1 MGTGLEGI
9 AAKARRETKLKFTSL
24 CHHVTRELIWESLGN
39 IPKQSAPG
47 VDGISVDEAKKTFG
61 EWVEEVLS
69 SIHREAY
76 KAPPVRRVWIP
87 KPGRRA
93 KRPLGVPCVADRALQ
108 RSVSV
113 VLSCIYEQDFLP
125 CSFGGR
131 PKLSAHHA
139 LSTLNEIIA
148 GKKVSWVLEAD
159 LKNFFGSLDHGWLLR
174 FVEHRVGDPRIISL
188 IKRWLKAGVLEE
200 GELHSVET
208 GTPQGGS
215 ISVLLSNI
223 YLHYVLD
230 LWFEK
235 VIKPQL
241 KGEAYLVRYIDDFVV
256 CFQLRSDAIRF
267 QDALVKRLEKFSL
280 ELEPK
285 KTRLVEFGRFA
296 LRMAKEG
303 GKRLKTIYFLGFT
316 HFCTRNR
323 KGNFMVG
330 HKIEKSRFRRS
341 VQRIGSL
348 MREIRHYSLREQVE
362 KINQVL
368 RGHYAYYGV
377 GGNFRWLFKI
387 HRFAERYWHK
397 MLSSRSRKSYITWER
412 FQFLKQVF
420 PLQRPKLS
428 VPYMRMKAL
437 AVL

>member
-1 MGTGLEGI
+1 MATGLEGI

-24 CHHVTRELIWESLGN
+24 CHHVTRELIWESLNN
-39 IPKQSAPG
+39 IPKRSAPG
-47 VDGISVDEAKKTFG
+47 VDGISVDEAKKTF
-61 EWVEEVLS
+61 EVWIEEMLS
-69 SIHREAY
+69 SIHRKAY

-87 KPGRRA
+87 KPGKTS

-108 RSVSV
+108 RSVSLI
-113 VLSCIYEQDFLP
+113 LSNIYEQDFLP

-200 GELHSVET
+200 GELRSVEV

-235 VIKPQL
+235 VIKPKL

-256 CFQLRSDAIRF
+256 CFQYRSDATWF
-267 QDALVKRLEKFSL
+267 QDALAERLGKFSL

-296 LRMAKEG
+296 LRMTKEK
-303 GKRLKTIYFLGFT
+303 GKRLETIYFLGFT

-330 HKIEKSRFRRS
+330 RKTEKSRFRRS
-341 VQRIGSL
+341 VQNIQIL

-362 KINQVL
+362 KINQLL

-377 GGNFRWLFKI
+377 GGNFKSLFKI

-397 MLSSRSRKSYITWER
+397 MLSSRSRKSYVTWER
-412 FQFLKQVF
+412 FQSLKQVF

-428 VPYMRMKAL
+428 LPYMRMKAL

>member
-1 MGTGLEGI
+1 MGWGRRLAKGGQREQETGRERMKPRESSLSEKPI
-9 AAKARRETKLKFTSL
+9 RRHSRRL
-24 CHHVTRELIWESLGN
+24 
-39 IPKQSAPG
+39 
-47 VDGISVDEAKKTFG
+47 VDWLNLAGAKKVHSLVDKIYKMKNLELAWEKVRQNKGAGGIDG
-61 EWVEEVLS
+61 E
-69 SIHREAY
+69 SIEAFEREAVEKLERLHEGLKDDTY
-76 KAPPVRRVWIP
+76 
-87 KPGRRA
+87 
-93 KRPLGVPCVADRALQ
+93 RPQP
-108 RSVSV
+108 
-113 VLSCIYEQDFLP
+113 
-125 CSFGGR
+125 
-131 PKLSAHHA
+131 SAHHA
-139 LSTLNEIIA
+139 LCTLNEIIA

-200 GELHSVET
+200 GEFHSVET

-235 VIKPQL
+235 VIKPKL

-256 CFQLRSDAIRF
+256 CFQLRSDAIQF
-267 QDALVKRLEKFSL
+267 QDALVKRLGKFSL

-296 LRMAKEG
+296 LRMAKER
-303 GKRLKTIYFLGFT
+303 GKRLETIYFLGFT

-330 HKIEKSRFRRS
+330 HKIEKTRFRRS
-341 VQRIGSL
+341 VQHIQTL
-348 MREIRHYSLREQVE
+348 MRGIRHYSLREQVE

-377 GGNFRWLFKI
+377 GGNFKSLFKI
-387 HRFAERYWHK
+387 QRFAERYWHK

-412 FQFLKQVF
+412 FQSLKQVF

-428 VPYMRMKAL
+428 VPYMRMKVL

>member
-1 MGTGLEGI
+1 MKH
-9 AAKARRETKLKFTSL
+9 A
-24 CHHVTRELIWESLGN
+24 
-39 IPKQSAPG
+39 
-47 VDGISVDEAKKTFG
+47 
-61 EWVEEVLS
+61 
-69 SIHREAY
+69 
-76 KAPPVRRVWIP
+76 
-87 KPGRRA
+87 GRC
-93 KRPLGVPCVADRALQ
+93 LHG
-108 RSVSV
+108 
-113 VLSCIYEQDFLP
+113 
-125 CSFGGR
+125 
-131 PKLSAHHA
+131 
-139 LSTLNEIIA
+139 
-148 GKKVSWVLEAD
+148 AD

-188 IKRWLKAGVLEE
+188 IKRWLKTGVLEE
-200 GELHSVET
+200 GEFHSVEM

-267 QDALVKRLEKFSL
+267 QDALVKRLGKFSL

-296 LRMAKEG
+296 LRMAKEK
-303 GKRLKTIYFLGFT
+303 GKRLETIYFLGFT

-341 VQRIGSL
+341 VQNIQTL

-377 GGNFRWLFKI
+377 GGNFKSLFKI
-387 HRFAERYWHK
+387 HRFAERYWQK
-397 MLSSRSRKSYITWER
+397 MLCSRSQKSYITWER
-412 FQFLKQVF
+412 FQSLKQVF
-420 PLQRPKLS
+420 PLRRPNLS

>member
-1 MGTGLEGI
+1 M
-9 AAKARRETKLKFTSL
+9 
-24 CHHVTRELIWESLGN
+24 
-39 IPKQSAPG
+39 
-47 VDGISVDEAKKTFG
+47 
-61 EWVEEVLS
+61 
-69 SIHREAY
+69 
-76 KAPPVRRVWIP
+76 
-87 KPGRRA
+87 
-93 KRPLGVPCVADRALQ
+93 
-108 RSVSV
+108 
-113 VLSCIYEQDFLP
+113 
-125 CSFGGR
+125 
-131 PKLSAHHA
+131 
-139 LSTLNEIIA
+139 
-148 GKKVSWVLEAD
+148 
-159 LKNFFGSLDHGWLLR
+159 
-174 FVEHRVGDPRIISL
+174 
-188 IKRWLKAGVLEE
+188 
-200 GELHSVET
+200 

-235 VIKPQL
+235 VIKPKL

-256 CFQLRSDAIRF
+256 CFQLRSDAIQF
-267 QDALVKRLEKFSL
+267 QDALVKRLGKFSL

-296 LRMAKEG
+296 LRMAKEKE
-303 GKRLKTIYFLGFT
+303 KRLETVYFLGFT

-330 HKIEKSRFRRS
+330 RRIEKSRFRRS
-341 VQRIGSL
+341 VQNIQTL

-377 GGNFRWLFKI
+377 GGNFKSLFKI
-387 HRFAERYWHK
+387 QRFAERYWHK